1 MLKIFNAF
9 QIVGSF
15 AAWPFLIAWLQDAT
29 FKGVTAC
36 FYSACVLYVVAFG
49 FMIAAVREAFDDGD
63 NKQGAFM
70 RLW

>member
-1 MLKIFNAF
+1 MLKVFNAF

-29 FKGVTAC
+29 FKGATAC

-49 FMIAAVREAFDDGD
+49 FMIAAVLEALDDSD
-63 NKQGAFM
+63 NKKSTII

>member
-29 FKGVTAC
+29 FKGSTAC
-36 FYSACVLYVVAFG
+36 FYSACVLYLVAFG
-49 FMIAAVREAFDDGD
+49 FMIVALTEAME
-63 NKQGAFM
+63 K
-70 RLW
+70 L